1 MFKNLVTLVT
11 GGASGL
17 GKATVT
23 RFVNKGSKVV
33 FCDLPTSNGANV
45 AKELGE
51 NAHYI
56 PADVTSEEDVQR
68 VLSEI
73 SKNYGKLN
81 VLVNCAGLMN
91 AYITYNF
98 HSKKPRHH
106 EDFIKILKT
115 NVVGTFNVSRL
126 ACGLI
131 GKNTPDNDGLRG
143 VIINTAGIEAFDG
156 VQGQIATAAASGAIH
171 SLTKPMAAD
180 FKDIGIRVVAIAP
193 GIIETP
199 LNDQIPSEQVEAIV
213 KECIPTP
220 NRFGHP
226 DEFAQ
231 LVQTIVA
238 NPYINATTIEL
249 SAGLNLQF

>member
-1 MFKNLVTLVT
+1 MIFLTLVT

-23 RFVNKGSKVV
+23 RFVIKGSKVV

-45 AKELGE
+45 AKELGQ

-98 HSKKPRHH
+98 NTKKPIHH
-106 EDFIKILKT
+106 EDFIIILKACMKT

-126 ACGLI
+126 AVGLI
-131 GKNTPDNDGLRG
+131 GKNTPDNDGLRD

-156 VQGQIATAAASGAIH
+156 VQGQTATAAASGSIH
-171 SLTKPMAAD
+171 SLTKPMATD
-180 FKDIGIRVVAIAP
+180 FEDIGIREVAIAP
-193 GIIETP
+193 GIIQTP
-199 LNDQIPSEQVEAIV
+199 LNDQIP
-213 KECIPTP
+213 
-220 NRFGHP
+220 R

-249 SAGLNLQF
+249 SAGLNLQI